1 MSNYVSYANAITIMT
16 AIAEKIEKLGCFHF
30 QGSIPYASLP
40 ATLTSAENGYLWN
53 INTDFTTDARFVE
66 GAGKKYAAGENVGVI
81 DLSHYDAV
89 SPVGSENPSS
99 EGWYELISGKY
110 VLSEDTT
117 VDSEKTYYEYVES
130 YKYDCLGQF
139 VDIEAI
145 LNIICKEK
153 FDASHTYEIG
163 DVVRYTDNKLYKFK
177 AAHTADDPWD
187 PTEVDEKDVVSLI
200 KESEPD
206 SLTQAQMDALIAIL
220 G

>member
-110 VLSEDTT
+110 VLSED
-117 VDSEKTYYEYVES
+117 
-130 YKYDCLGQF
+130 
-139 VDIEAI
+139 INRI
-145 LNIICKEK
+145 LY
-153 FDASHTYEIG
+153 F
-163 DVVRYTDNKLYKFK
+163 
-177 AAHTADDPWD
+177 
-187 PTEVDEKDVVSLI
+187 
-200 KESEPD
+200 
-206 SLTQAQMDALIAIL
+206 
-220 G
+220 